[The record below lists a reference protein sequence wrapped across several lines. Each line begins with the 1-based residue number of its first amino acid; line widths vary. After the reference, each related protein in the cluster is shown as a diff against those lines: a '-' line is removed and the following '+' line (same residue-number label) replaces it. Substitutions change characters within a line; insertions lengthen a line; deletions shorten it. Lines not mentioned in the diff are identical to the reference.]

1 MPVRSARQRAQLKKA
16 QAISARKRKGKGKA
30 KPVARRRIKRTAQPS
45 RALVRRRTVSTSKAK
60 TSNVKSV
67 RRRKIAKRVA
77 IGAVA
82 VGAVGVAGA
91 YGYKNREN
99 LVIKHVAVYRAVKSH
114 RIKARQTGQKLNS
127 WDIQWI
133 KEQEREDHANRSVF
147 RVREYREARR
157 VAKLPTSR
165 GRSLRP
171 DRKVNAYSP
180 GVGVTGVPNA
190 KQNYYFES
198 YRKDVY
204 SRAVQRHGRMKGKK
218 RRFDYS
224 SGKRLTVLPGGKVK
238 REFW

>member
-1 MPVRSARQRAQLKKA
+1 MVVKRKVRKGAARTAKQKAALRKAQLA
-16 QAISARKRKGKGKA
+16 SARKRRGRGKA
-30 KPVARRRIKRTAQPS
+30 KRSNPRRRR
-45 RALVRRRTVSTSKAK
+45 RA
-60 TSNVKSV
+60 
-67 RRRKIAKRVA
+67 A
-77 IGAVA
+77 IGAAA
-82 VGAVGVAGA
+82 VGAAAVAGA
-91 YGYKNREN
+91 TVYRNREN
-99 LVIKHVAVYRAVKSH
+99 LVIKHVAVYRALKSH
-114 RIKARQTGQKLNS
+114 RKKARETGQKLES

-133 KEQEREDHANRSVF
+133 KEQERKDHAHRSVF

-171 DRKVNAYSP
+171 DRKVNAYTAGMS
-180 GVGVTGVPNA
+180 VTGVPNA

-218 RRFDYS
+218 RRFGYD